1 MLGNGAFLTYS
12 KAVFFSK
19 NKQHKEK
26 HKHKLCSNSINSE
39 ISLNLVLASDQKFLQ
54 LNIMNS
60 DQLPLIKKAEQI

>member
-26 HKHKLCSNSINSE
+26 HKHKLCNNSINSE
-39 ISLNLVLASDQKFLQ
+39 ISLNLVLGSDRQNLQ

-60 DQLPLIKKAEQI
+60 DQLLLNKRS